1 MPETTLRTTGIDH
14 VVLYVSDIQR
24 SKKFYLDVLGMSVAD
39 ESPRHLFLSCGG
51 QGLALFEPRDGAA
64 LETGRELNHLAFRI
78 DAGTYEEIKARLEA
92 HGLEVT
98 GRRDNDRC
106 IYFRDPDGHR
116 LQLVVPDQRRG
127 DG

>member
-14 VVLYVSDIQR
+14 VVLYVSDIRR

-51 QGLALFEPRDGAA
+51 QGFALFEPRDGAP
-64 LETGRELNHLAFRI
+64 LETGRELNHLAFSV
-78 DAGTYEEIKARLEA
+78 DAGTYEEIKAHLEA

-98 GRRDNDRC
+98 GRRADDRC

-116 LQLVVPDQRRG
+116 LQLVVPD
-127 DG
+127 

>member
-98 GRRDNDRC
+98 GRREEDRC

-116 LQLVVPDQRRG
+116 LQLVVPD
-127 DG
+127 

>member
-1 MPETTLRTTGIDH
+1 MPEAAPRTTGIDH
-14 VVLYVSDIQR
+14 VVLYVSDVQR
-24 SKKFYLDVLGMSVAD
+24 SKKFYLDVLGMSVAH

-92 HGLEVT
+92 HGLEVS
-98 GRRDNDRC
+98 GRRGEDRC

-116 LQLVVPDQRRG
+116 LQLVVPD
-127 DG
+127 

>member
-14 VVLYVSDIQR
+14 VVLYVSDIRR

-51 QGLALFEPRDGAA
+51 QGLALFEPRDGAP
-64 LETGRELNHLAFRI
+64 LETGRELNHLAFSV
-78 DAGTYEEIKARLEA
+78 DAGTYEEIKAHLEA

-98 GRRDNDRC
+98 GRRADDRC

-116 LQLVVPDQRRG
+116 LQLVVPD
-127 DG
+127 